1 MPVDR
6 LDSGVG
12 TFTVRTSVQFEPWM
26 AEALASLAR
35 RDSTSMASILRRLL
49 TPALESEGF
58 ERPTPR
64 ETVEAV

>member
-12 TFTVRTSVQFEPWM
+12 TFPVRTSVQFETWM
-26 AEALASLAR
+26 AEALVSLAR
-35 RDSTSMASILRRLL
+35 RDSTSMASVLRRLL
-49 TPALESEGF
+49 IPALEREGF
-58 ERPTPR
+58 ERPALH